1 MSVGKEYLKQIHE
14 ALSAFEEAI
23 VKREN
28 RGMLEGKTTL
38 QQDVDSARERV
49 VDAVVAIVTK
59 DRLAR

>member
-14 ALSAFEEAI
+14 ALADFEDAI

-38 QQDVDSARERV
+38 QQDVDNARERV
-49 VDAVVAIVTK
+49 VAAVVAIVTK

>member
-14 ALSAFEEAI
+14 ALAAFEEAI

-38 QQDVDSARERV
+38 QQYVDNARERV
-49 VDAVVAIVTK
+49 VDAVVGIVTK